1 MTAIELLAALDS
13 CAVSDACDSLGIDG
27 RVVTGLTDLTGRHRI
42 AGRAV
47 TVLLGPPTA
56 EVASRHLCTAAIES
70 AGPGDV
76 IVVAHQG
83 RLDCAGWGGNLSR
96 AARARGVEGTIV
108 DGAVRDV
115 DEAADIGY
123 PVYAP
128 GATPRTARRRAQE
141 IAWGVAVEIGGVT
154 VRPGDLVVA
163 DATGI
168 VVVPHERAE
177 RIIAVAAAI
186 VEREAAM
193 AIAIAAGTRVSNVMG
208 RNYERMST
216 DEARP
221 GGATSE

>member
-1 MTAIELLAALDS
+1 MTAIEQLAALDS
-13 CAVSDACDSLGIDG
+13 CAMSDACDSLGLDG
-27 RVVTGLTDLTGRHRI
+27 RVVIGLADLTGRHQI

-47 TVLLGPPTA
+47 TVLLGPATA

-70 AGPGDV
+70 AERGDV

-96 AARARGVEGTIV
+96 AAQMRGVAGTIL

-115 DEAADIGY
+115 DEAANIGY
-123 PVYAP
+123 PVFAA

-141 IAWGVAVEIGGVT
+141 VAWGVAVEIGGVS

-168 VVVPHERAE
+168 VVVPLEHAE
-177 RIIAVAAAI
+177 RVITAAAAI

-193 AIAIAAGTRVSNVMG
+193 AAAIAAGTAVSTVMG

-216 DEARP
+216 KETR
-221 GGATSE
+221 